1 MKTAH
6 CLFLTLLLGAILF
19 VGPPAV
25 GQLLPPEEPSEDVRE
40 SVVKIHTTARLPS
53 LFQPWRK
60 ENARESTGTGVI
72 INDRQVLT
80 NAHVVAYGTQVY
92 IQPYQSA
99 DKIAAKVVAFAPGV
113 DLALLELEEQDPEF
127 FAQRPP
133 LVFAQELPPI
143 RGDVS
148 AFGYPVG
155 GTDLSVTRG
164 IVSRIEVASY
174 KHSHIGLR
182 IQVDAA
188 LNPGNSGGP
197 ALMNGEIVG
206 LVFSGIGSADN
217 IGYLI
222 PVPEIMTFL
231 QDAEDGSYQGKPEI
245 QVGSMQTLEN
255 PALRAKLGLDSSVTG
270 MLVTNKPAGLE
281 SPLEPWDVVTHIGPH
296 DIDNEGN
303 CPIRSD
309 LRGDFR
315 YFVDDVA
322 DEQGMVELSVV
333 RGGEPIKV
341 KLQTYIEPAAL
352 MPAITR
358 HNDYPRYFIYG
369 PLCFSQVSDE
379 MASSIPAQ
387 YIQVLNFID
396 SPLVTRMG
404 DRPAFE
410 GEELVIVAAPMFD
423 HPLTK
428 GYDRHHLA
436 ILSKINGRVVTNLE
450 SVGTILRDLDDAYV
464 IFEFAGRVSET
475 LVFKR
480 SEVEAATEDILGDNG
495 IRYQASPDLRHLLP
509 QE

>member
-1 MKTAH
+1 MKTPR
-6 CLFLTLLLGAILF
+6 CLSLAFVLIATLLCL
-19 VGPPAV
+19 PAL
-25 GQLLPPEEPSEDVRE
+25 GQLRPPDQASEDVRK

-72 INDRQVLT
+72 INDRQILT
-80 NAHVVAYGTQVY
+80 NAHVVAYESQVY

-99 DKIAAKVVAFAPGV
+99 DRIAAKVVAFAPGV
-113 DLALLELEEQDPEF
+113 DLALLELDKEDPGF
-127 FAQRPP
+127 FADRPP
-133 LVFAQELPPI
+133 LPFADELPAI

-174 KHSHIGLR
+174 KHGHIGLR

-197 ALMNGEIVG
+197 ALIDNHIVG

-222 PVPEIMTFL
+222 PVPEIQTFL
-231 QDAEDGSYQGKPEI
+231 NDAADGTYQGKPQIEF
-245 QVGSMQTLEN
+245 GSMQTLEN
-255 PALRAKLGLDSSVTG
+255 PALRDKLNLDNDTTG
-270 MLVTNKPAGLE
+270 MLVTTTPKGVE
-281 SPLEPWDVVTHIGPH
+281 SPLQTWDVITHIGPH

-303 CPIRSD
+303 CPVRSD

-315 YFVDDVA
+315 YFVDDVV
-322 DEQGMVELSVV
+322 DDQGNVELTVI
-333 RGGEPIKV
+333 RKGETIKV
-341 KLQTYIEPAAL
+341 QLPTTVEPNAL

-358 HNDYPRYFIYG
+358 NNEYPRYFIYG
-369 PLCFSQVSDE
+369 PLCFSQVTDE
-379 MASSIPAQ
+379 LAASIPPQ
-387 YIQVLNFID
+387 YIQILHYIH
-396 SPLVTRMG
+396 SPLVTRVG

-410 GEELVIVAAPMFD
+410 GEELVIVATPMFD

-436 ILSKINGRVVTNLE
+436 ILTKINGQDVKNLE
-450 SVGTILRDLDDAYV
+450 SVGTILGELKDEYV
-464 IFEFAGRVSET
+464 VFEFAGQVTET

-480 SEVEAATEDILGDNG
+480 ADIENATEEILGDNG
-495 IRYQASPDLRHLLP
+495 IRYQASPDLQHLLP
-509 QE
+509 EE